1 MLTAIVAIIIF
12 ALLVSAHEF
21 GHFIT
26 AKLSGMYVD
35 EFSIGM
41 GPLVFA
47 KQIGET
53 KYSLRLLPLGGFVR
67 VLGEDVEEE
76 ERSGVEQI
84 DVPSERR
91 YQNRPVWQ
99 RIIFAS
105 AGSFMNM
112 LSAIIIFALM
122 FMIAGEAV
130 PIANPGTT
138 ISAVVENGPAHT
150 AGLLP
155 GDKIV
160 EVDGIAVDTWA
171 ELTAV
176 IVQAPV
182 EQPMQVI
189 VERENTDGVM
199 ETIPLTMQP
208 EWNETEQKVML
219 GIYALTAERKAVGPI
234 RGITLGAQATWET
247 SVMMVDVLG
256 DLFTGKVDIMDEEE
270 GLTGPVGIIRI
281 IDQSTEQGWIYVF
294 NLAALLSINL
304 GIINMLPI
312 PALDGSKVLLLL
324 YEGLRGKPIAPEKEG
339 FLNMIGFAFLM
350 TLIIFVTFKDVMN
363 LFG

>member
-1 MLTAIVAIIIF
+1 
-12 ALLVSAHEF
+12 
-21 GHFIT
+21 
-26 AKLSGMYVD
+26 
-35 EFSIGM
+35 
-41 GPLVFA
+41 
-47 KQIGET
+47 
-53 KYSLRLLPLGGFVR
+53 
-67 VLGEDVEEE
+67 
-76 ERSGVEQI
+76 
-84 DVPSERR
+84 
-91 YQNRPVWQ
+91 
-99 RIIFAS
+99 
-105 AGSFMNM
+105 MNM

-160 EVDGIAVDTWA
+160 EVDGVAVDTWA

-199 ETIPLTMQP
+199 EIIPLTMQP